1 MLNILGMIIL
11 IIILFIIIL
20 LIIGIKI
27 SLNYDKNGS
36 ELKGCLKILIFK
48 KIKVYSHEFPSDDE
62 EEEKEEEEN
71 DSKQRDIKKLFKLA
85 KPCLKD
91 FKVFLKSAL
100 NIIKVKKIENH
111 LIFGL
116 DSFADTGKYI
126 GIIWS
131 ILAVVNTM
139 HEKLRISAEPSFN
152 GSQLD
157 ACGVNEVEIY
167 PLRLIVP
174 TIKLISK
181 KDVRKFIRGVWDER
195 WRVL

>member
-1 MLNILGMIIL
+1 MFNILGMIIL
-11 IIILFIIIL
+11 IIILFIISL
-20 LIIGIKI
+20 LLIGIKI
-27 SLNYDKNGS
+27 SFVYTKKES
-36 ELKGCLKILIFK
+36 EIKGCLKILIFK

-195 WRVL
+195 

>member
-1 MLNILGMIIL
+1 MFNILGMIIL

-20 LIIGIKI
+20 LLIGIKI
-27 SLNYDKNGS
+27 SFIYTKKES
-36 ELKGCLKILIFK
+36 EIKGCLKILIFK
-48 KIKVYSHEFPSDDE
+48 KIKVYSHEFPSND
-62 EEEKEEEEN
+62 EEEKEEEEEEN
-71 DSKQRDIKKLFKLA
+71 KQRDIKKIFKLA

-91 FKVFLKSAL
+91 FKVFLRSAL

-131 ILAVVNTM
+131 VLAVVNTM

-157 ACGVNEVEIY
+157 AYGVNEVEIY
-167 PLRLIVP
+167 PLKLIVP
-174 TIKLISK
+174 TVKLISK

>member
-1 MLNILGMIIL
+1 MFNILGMIIL

-20 LIIGIKI
+20 LLIGIKI
-27 SLNYDKNGS
+27 SFIYTKKES
-36 ELKGCLKILIFK
+36 EIKGCLKILIFK

-71 DSKQRDIKKLFKLA
+71 DSKQRDIKKILKLA

-100 NIIKVKKIENH
+100 NIIKVEKIENH

>member
-1 MLNILGMIIL
+1 MIIL

-20 LIIGIKI
+20 LLIGIKI
-27 SLNYDKNGS
+27 SFVYTKKES
-36 ELKGCLKILIFK
+36 EIKGCLKILIFK

-195 WRVL
+195 

>member
-1 MLNILGMIIL
+1 MFNILGMIIL

-20 LIIGIKI
+20 LLIGIKI
-27 SLNYDKNGS
+27 SFIYTKKES
-36 ELKGCLKILIFK
+36 EIKGCLKILIFK

-71 DSKQRDIKKLFKLA
+71 DSKQRDIKKILKLA

-100 NIIKVKKIENH
+100 NIIKVEKIENH

-195 WRVL
+195 

>member
-1 MLNILGMIIL
+1 MFNILGMIIL
-11 IIILFIIIL
+11 IIILFIISL
-20 LIIGIKI
+20 LLIGIKI
-27 SLNYDKNGS
+27 SFVYTKKES
-36 ELKGCLKILIFK
+36 EIKGCLKILIFK
-48 KIKVYSHEFPSDDE
+48 KIKVYSHEFPSDDDE
-62 EEEKEEEEN
+62 DEEKEEEEEEG
-71 DSKQRDIKKLFKLA
+71 KQRDIKKILKLA

-195 WRVL
+195 